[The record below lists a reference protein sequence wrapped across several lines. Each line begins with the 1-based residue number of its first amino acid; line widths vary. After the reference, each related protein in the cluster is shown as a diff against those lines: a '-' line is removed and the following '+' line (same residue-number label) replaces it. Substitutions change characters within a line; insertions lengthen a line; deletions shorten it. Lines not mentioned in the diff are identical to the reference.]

1 MSELQIIQSALQG
14 AARRR
19 RWAQALR
26 GLWIGLLVGAI
37 ICLLLIGAYRLLP
50 LFNLQLPSWVVL
62 AAATVPIP
70 FAIAGL
76 IIGGW
81 RKAPLSQVA
90 RWVDGRQQL
99 KERLSTALEV
109 ADDTTANTWGQL
121 VVADAAQH
129 VKEIDARKLVP
140 FHLPN
145 GLRWAVIAL
154 AFNPVRERARH
165 LANHLV
171 YGKRASPYEVLS
183 EFSERMAG
191 TYSLEDVLPRMAT
204 ILGEG
209 TGAALCLPMLDAAGA
224 ILREMATFAS
234 ARVSGR
240 ACA

>member
-81 RKAPLSQVA
+81 RKAALPQVA
-90 RWVDGRQQL
+90 RWIDGRQQL

-109 ADDTTANTWGQL
+109 ATDPTANTWSQL

-129 VKEIDARKLVP
+129 VKEIDPRKLVQ
-140 FHLPN
+140 FRLPK
-145 GLRWAVIAL
+145 GTRWA
-154 AFNPVRERARH
+154 
-165 LANHLV
+165 LV
-171 YGKRASPYEVLS
+171 TL
-183 EFSERMAG
+183 
-191 TYSLEDVLPRMAT
+191 
-204 ILGEG
+204 
-209 TGAALCLPMLDAAGA
+209 ALCAG
-224 ILREMATFAS
+224 
-234 ARVSGR
+234 
-240 ACA
+240 